1 MFRYWVAQAYCH
13 ADTVVGAALIY
24 VILLVQ
30 KLWTLLGGVALVK
43 GELYLAVLV
52 FWSYWE
58 GMFIHYMLS
67 LKFNEARPNCATTF
81 DYLVVEHRLH
91 AMPSLEAQL
100 IFTVSFFL
108 LANMLLVRRGYPLKI
123 LVMIVTLPVVA
134 CGALFV
140 THNNT
145 MAQLAFG
152 ALVGAIN
159 GLRHI
164 LLYQFFL
171 KYVFEHFAT
180 LVLFKWIL
188 PSGDIV
194 MMEEEHFEDQD
205 TLMFKRPPPPSPIRF
220 TLADFIHDT

>member
-1 MFRYWVAQAYCH
+1 MFRYWVGEAYCH
-13 ADTVVGAALIY
+13 ADTVVGLALIY

-30 KLWTLLGGVALVK
+30 KLWTIIGGIALVK

-52 FWSYWE
+52 FWGYWE
-58 GMFIHYMLS
+58 GIFIHYTLS
-67 LKFNEARPNCATTF
+67 LKFNESRPNCATTF
-81 DYLVVEHRLH
+81 NYLVAEHRLH

-108 LANMLLVRRGYPLKI
+108 LANMLLVKRAYPMKI

-134 CGALFV
+134 SGALLV

-145 MAQLAFG
+145 VGQLAFG
-152 ALVGAIN
+152 ALIGAVN
-159 GLRHI
+159 GLRHV

-180 LVLFKWIL
+180 LVLFKWFL

-194 MMEEEHFEDQD
+194 MMDQEKYEDQD
-205 TLMFKRPPPPSPIRF
+205 TLMFKRPTTTPAAAR
-220 TLADFIHDT
+220 TLADFIVP